1 MSTKYALNQGEIY
14 HKVLLQHWHVLQHT
28 SAFLLLIVFA
38 FDFSAQSQAEMQT
51 IFSPDTI
58 MYLLCISICKIDT
71 KEYWTVTG

>member
-14 HKVLLQHWHVLQHT
+14 HRVLLQHWHVLQYT
-28 SAFLLLIVFA
+28 SAFFLLILFA

-58 MYLLCISICKIDT
+58 MNLLCTGIRNIDT
-71 KEYWTVTG
+71 KE